1 MENNEKK
8 AIEIIET
15 YQGIFGKENFYL
27 EIQHHPEIANWSIVN
42 SKLIELSKKTAA
54 PLVAAND
61 CHYAKP
67 EDADA
72 HDVLICIQTQ
82 KM

>member
-27 EIQHHPEIANWSIVN
+27 EMQHHPEIANWSIVN
-42 SKLIELSKKTAA
+42 SKVTANISNSDFHMNQIFGGNFY
-54 PLVAAND
+54 LDFRN
-61 CHYAKP
+61 
-67 EDADA
+67 
-72 HDVLICIQTQ
+72 T
-82 KM
+82 